1 MASSLVISMTLWW
14 IVAVPLLS
22 AAIGVL
28 VFLAR
33 HPVDGE
39 TRIVESADRN
49 RVPCALGGGVL
60 FYLVFPS
67 AIMLVV
73 VLFVFWG
80 VARFGTWEPEVALR
94 DRW

>member
-1 MASSLVISMTLWW
+1 MAPVLVISMTLWW
-14 IVAVPLLS
+14 IVAVPIVA
-22 AAIGVL
+22 AAICVL

-39 TRIVESADRN
+39 ARIAEWSERN

-67 AIMLVV
+67 VFMLGIVLIMFLA
-73 VLFVFWG
+73 
-80 VARFGTWEPEVALR
+80 VARFGNWQPEIAQR
-94 DRW
+94 